1 MECPRCGGRLT
12 RYRLDDRETV
22 GCKQCAYVGVS
33 VDHTAT
39 RGPPES
45 WDDAIDRFQAQ
56 GRTVK
61 RVTRED
67 LPADVPPAEPA
78 EATPGEVV
86 ARELADDEDWVLPVF
101 DAAADESADETDVSR
116 DETDGETGPSQE
128 DAESADETPS
138 AESADAGD

>member
-1 MECPRCGGRLT
+1 MECPRCGSRLT

-56 GRTVK
+56 GQTV
-61 RVTRED
+61 RQVTRED
-67 LPADVPPAEPA
+67 LPADVPAAGPS
-78 EATPGEVV
+78 EASPGEVV
-86 ARELADDEDWVLPVF
+86 ARELADDEDWVVPVF
-101 DAAADESADETDVSR
+101 AESADETDASR
-116 DETDGETGPSQE
+116 DDTNGER
-128 DAESADETPS
+128 
-138 AESADAGD
+138 